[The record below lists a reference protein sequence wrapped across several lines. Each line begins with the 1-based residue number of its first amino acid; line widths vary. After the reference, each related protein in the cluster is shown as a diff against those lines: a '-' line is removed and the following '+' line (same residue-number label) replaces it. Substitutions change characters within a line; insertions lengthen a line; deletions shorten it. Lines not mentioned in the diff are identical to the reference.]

1 MKRRKSIATDDR
13 RQKDDSDKQD
23 IAKEFDEYGLSRTV
37 FAFAGMGALM
47 GLLVGGTTMGFPT
60 AVSSTIVGAVGGAIL
75 GRYMKTDH

>member
-1 MKRRKSIATDDR
+1 MKRRKSNATNDR
-13 RQKDDSDKQD
+13 RRKDDTDKQD
-23 IAKEFDEYGLSRTV
+23 IANAFDEYGLSRTV

-60 AVSSTIVGAVGGAIL
+60 AVSATIVGAVGGAVL